1 MGMQYR
7 NGHCYYTRSR
17 RISGKV
23 KREYVASGVLAQ
35 SAAAFDEDERLEARQ
50 ARHEAQAQW
59 QQERQAADALDAAV
73 NVVCENAKALFLA
86 AMETAGFHQ
95 HMRGEWRKTRNT
107 AQHNT
112 AQKASG
118 DIE

>member
-17 RISGKV
+17 RINGKV
-23 KREYVASGVLAQ
+23 KREYVASGVLAEA
-35 SAAAFDEDERLEARQ
+35 SAAFEEADRLEAQQ

-73 NVVCENAKALFLA
+73 NIVCESATALFRA

-95 HMRGEWRKTRNT
+95 HTRGEWRKTRNT
-107 AQHNT
+107 AQKNM
-112 AQKASG
+112 AQQASG
-118 DIE
+118 NIE